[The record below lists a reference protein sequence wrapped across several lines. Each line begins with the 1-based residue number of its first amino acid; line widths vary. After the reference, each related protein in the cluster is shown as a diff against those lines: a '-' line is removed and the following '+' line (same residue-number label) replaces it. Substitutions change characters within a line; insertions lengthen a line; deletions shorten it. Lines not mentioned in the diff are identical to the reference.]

1 MRREFGLAIL
11 NRTLS
16 VFYASSVIAAILLV
30 CFWIPCGVAADKIRI
45 ATGGLA
51 ASSAAVWASLET
63 KTFQKYGL
71 EPEYIIIDNGTV
83 SGQALLAGELQYLI
97 STGALAIAANM
108 KGGDL
113 TIIGGI
119 INFIPFQLIGRPE
132 IKTAEDLRGKKIA
145 ISRFGSASDF
155 AAREA
160 LKKIRLDPAK
170 DVAILQVG
178 AQSARFTALTQNA
191 VQAAVFNE
199 PLSTLTVTK
208 HKMNLLADL
217 ANLDL
222 PFPNTDYIVRRE
234 YLQTHRLQVVN
245 FMKAILEGMRAI
257 KANRALGI
265 HAIQK
270 YLKMNNAEEAGI
282 AYDYYVGQRMGE
294 IPDVPSRAA
303 LVAGI
308 EQTIGKKDGVT
319 PETLKLVDRSVLE
332 ETIKSGFV
340 SGLYK

>member
-1 MRREFGLAIL
+1 MLFFVLPTPRAD
-11 NRTLS
+11 
-16 VFYASSVIAAILLV
+16 AAE
-30 CFWIPCGVAADKIRI
+30 KIRV

-51 ASSAAVWASLET
+51 ASSAAVWAALET

-83 SGQALLAGELQYLI
+83 AGQALLAGELQYLI
-97 STGALAIAANM
+97 STGALAISANQ

-132 IKTAEDLRGKKIA
+132 IKNAEDLRGKKVA

-160 LKKIRLDPAK
+160 LKKLRLDPAK
-170 DVAILQVG
+170 DTVILQVG
-178 AQSARFTALTQNA
+178 GQSARFAALAQNG

-234 YLQTHRLQVVN
+234 HLQSHRAQVVN
-245 FMKAILEGMRAI
+245 FMKTILEGMRAL
-257 KANRALGI
+257 KSNRALGI
-265 HAIQK
+265 RAIQK
-270 YLKMNNAEEAGI
+270 YLKMNNPEEAGI
-282 AYDYYVGQRMGE
+282 AYDYYIGQKMGE

-303 LVAGI
+303 LMAGI
-308 EQTIGKKDGVT
+308 EQTVGKKDGLT
-319 PETLKLVDRSVLE
+319 PDSLKLADRSVLE
-332 ETIKSGFV
+332 ELIKSGFV
-340 SGLYK
+340 TALYK

>member
-1 MRREFGLAIL
+1 MISRRKSTRKARQI
-11 NRTLS
+11 
-16 VFYASSVIAAILLV
+16 FYQPSVIAAALLG
-30 CFWIPCGVAADKIRI
+30 FWIQSGIAAEKIRI

-51 ASSAAVWASLET
+51 ASSAAVWAGLEA

-97 STGALAIAANM
+97 STGALAITANN

-132 IKTAEDLRGKKIA
+132 IKTAEDLRGKKVA
-145 ISRFGSASDF
+145 ISRFGSASEF

-160 LKKIRLDPAK
+160 LKKLRLDPGK
-170 DVAILQVG
+170 DAAILQVG
-178 AQSARFTALTQNA
+178 GQSARFTALTQNA

-234 YLQTHRLQVVN
+234 HIQSHRPQVIN
-245 FMKAILEGMRAI
+245 FMKAIVEGMQAI

-265 HAIQK
+265 RAIQK

-282 AYDYYVGQRMGE
+282 AYDYYVGKKMGD

-308 EQTIGKKDGVT
+308 EQTIGKKDGAT
-319 PETLKLVDRSVLE
+319 PESRKLADRSIVE
-332 ETIKSGFV
+332 EIVKSGFV
-340 SGLYK
+340 SSLYK

>member
-1 MRREFGLAIL
+1 MSVLRGDEKRMKAPFRFFCRRGLV
-11 NRTLS
+11 
-16 VFYASSVIAAILLV
+16 VFLVASLTVAPTI
-30 CFWIPCGVAADKIRI
+30 AADKIRI

-51 ASSAAVWASLET
+51 ASSAAVWAALET
-63 KTFQKYGL
+63 KTCQKHGL

-83 SGQALLAGELQYLI
+83 AGQALLAGELHYLV
-97 STGALAIAANM
+97 STGALAITANL

-132 IKTAEDLRGKKIA
+132 IKTAEELKGKKVA

-160 LKKIRLDPAK
+160 LKKLRLDQVK
-170 DVAILQVG
+170 DTAIIQVG
-178 AQSARFTALTQNA
+178 GQSARFAALTQNA
-191 VQAAVFNE
+191 VQAAVFTE

-234 YLQTHRLQVVN
+234 YLQNHRTQMVN
-245 FMKAILEGMRAI
+245 FMKAILEGMRVI
-257 KANRALGI
+257 RANRTLGI
-265 HAIQK
+265 RAIQK
-270 YLKMNNAEEAGI
+270 YLKMSNAEEAGI
-282 AYDYYVGQRMGE
+282 AYDYYVGQKMGE
-294 IPDVPSRAA
+294 FPDTPSRAA
-303 LVAGI
+303 LLAGM

-319 PETLKLVDRSVLE
+319 PESLKLTDRSILE
-332 ETIKSGFV
+332 EIIKSGFV
-340 SGLYK
+340 AALYK

>member
-1 MRREFGLAIL
+1 MPFDSKRIPTRKRFLRIL
-11 NRTLS
+11 L
-16 VFYASSVIAAILLV
+16 ASSTLFIFSSFA
-30 CFWIPCGVAADKIRI
+30 VAAERIRI

-51 ASSAAVWASLET
+51 ASSIGVWSALET
-63 KTFQKYGL
+63 KSFQKYGL

-83 SGQALLAGELQYLI
+83 AGQALLAGELQYLV
-97 STGALAIAANM
+97 STGALAITANL

-132 IKTAEDLRGKKIA
+132 VKTAEDLKGKKVA

-160 LKKIRLDPAK
+160 LKKLRLDPVK
-170 DVAILQVG
+170 DTTILQVG
-178 AQSARFTALTQNA
+178 AQSARFAALAQNS

-199 PLSTLTVTK
+199 PLSTITVQK

-234 YLQTHRLQVVN
+234 YLQNRRGQVVD
-245 FMKAILEGMRAI
+245 FMKAILEGMRAVRN
-257 KANRALGI
+257 NRNMGLRL
-265 HAIQK
+265 IQK
-270 YLKMNNAEEAGI
+270 YLKMNNADEATI
-282 AYDYYVGQRMGE
+282 AYDYYVGQHMGD
-294 IPDVPSRAA
+294 IPEVPSRAA
-303 LVAGI
+303 LIAAI
-308 EQTIGKKDGVT
+308 EQILGKKEGAT
-319 PETLKLVDRSVLE
+319 PESLRLADRSVLDAI
-332 ETIKSGFV
+332 IKSGFV
-340 SGLYK
+340 NALYK

>member
-1 MRREFGLAIL
+1 MNEIPVVFCRGAI
-11 NRTLS
+11 T
-16 VFYASSVIAAILLV
+16 AALLL
-30 CFWIPCGVAADKIRI
+30 CFWIESGIAAEKIRI

-51 ASSAAVWASLET
+51 ASSAAVWAGLET
-63 KTFQKYGL
+63 KSFQKHGL

-83 SGQALLAGELQYLI
+83 SGQALLAGELQYLV
-97 STGALAIAANM
+97 STGALAIAANL

-132 IKTAEDLRGKKIA
+132 VKTADDLRGKKVA
-145 ISRFGSASDF
+145 ISRFGSASEF

-160 LKKIRLDPAK
+160 LKKLRLDPAK
-170 DVAILQVG
+170 DTTILQVG
-178 AQSARFTALTQNA
+178 GQAARFTALTQNA

-234 YLQTHRLQVVN
+234 HLQSHRTQGVS
-245 FMKAILEGMRAI
+245 FMKAILEGMQAI
-257 KANRALGI
+257 KTNRALGI

-270 YLKMNNAEEAGI
+270 YLKMNSAEEAGI
-282 AYDYYVGQRMGE
+282 AYDYYVGQKMGQ
-294 IPDVPSRAA
+294 IPDIPSRAA
-303 LVAGI
+303 LLAGI
-308 EQTIGKKDGVT
+308 EQTLGKKEGVT
-319 PETLKLVDRSVLE
+319 PESLKLTDRSILE
-332 ETIKSGFV
+332 EIIKSGFV
-340 SGLYK
+340 TALYK

>member
-1 MRREFGLAIL
+1 LGFWIQSG
-11 NRTLS
+11 
-16 VFYASSVIAAILLV
+16 IAAE
-30 CFWIPCGVAADKIRI
+30 KIRI

-51 ASSAAVWASLET
+51 ASSAAVWAGLEA

-97 STGALAIAANM
+97 STGALAITANT

-132 IKTAEDLRGKKIA
+132 IKTAEDLRGKKVA
-145 ISRFGSASDF
+145 ISRFGSASEF

-160 LKKIRLDPAK
+160 LKKLRLDPGK
-170 DVAILQVG
+170 DAAILQVG
-178 AQSARFTALTQNA
+178 GQSARFTALTQNA

-234 YLQTHRLQVVN
+234 HIQSHRPQVIN
-245 FMKAILEGMRAI
+245 FMKAILEGMQAI

-265 HAIQK
+265 RAIQK
-270 YLKMNNAEEAGI
+270 YLKMNSAEEAGI
-282 AYDYYVGQRMGE
+282 AYDYYVGKKMGD
-294 IPDVPSRAA
+294 IPEVPSRAA
-303 LVAGI
+303 LLAGI
-308 EQTIGKKDGVT
+308 EQTIGKKDGAT
-319 PETLKLVDRSVLE
+319 PESLKLADRSILE
-332 ETIKSGFV
+332 EIVKSGFV
-340 SGLYK
+340 GSLYK

>member
-1 MRREFGLAIL
+1 MNRALPVFCGTCAIA
-11 NRTLS
+11 TL
-16 VFYASSVIAAILLV
+16 LLV
-30 CFWIPCGVAADKIRI
+30 SCIQSGTAADKIRI

-51 ASSAAVWASLET
+51 ASSAAVWVALET

-83 SGQALLAGELQYLI
+83 AGQALLAGELQYLI
-97 STGALAIAANM
+97 STGALAITANQ

-119 INFIPFQLIGRPE
+119 INFIPFQLIGRPD
-132 IKTAEDLRGKKIA
+132 IKTAEDLKGKKVA

-160 LKKIRLDPAK
+160 LKKLRLDPTK

-178 AQSARFTALTQNA
+178 GQSARFAALTQNA

-217 ANLDL
+217 AKSGST
-222 PFPNTDYIVRRE
+222 FS
-234 YLQTHRLQVVN
+234 QHRL
-245 FMKAILEGMRAI
+245 
-257 KANRALGI
+257 
-265 HAIQK
+265 H
-270 YLKMNNAEEAGI
+270 
-282 AYDYYVGQRMGE
+282 
-294 IPDVPSRAA
+294 RAA
-303 LVAGI
+303 RVPAGPSQPGGQFYESHPRRHAGDQGESSARHSCDTKI
-308 EQTIGKKDGVT
+308 SQDEQRRRGRHRV
-319 PETLKLVDRSVLE
+319 
-332 ETIKSGFV
+332 
-340 SGLYK
+340 

>member
-1 MRREFGLAIL
+1 MSSRRKS
-11 NRTLS
+11 TLKAAQI
-16 VFYASSVIAAILLV
+16 FYEVGVIVALLL
-30 CFWIPCGVAADKIRI
+30 CFWIQSGSAAEKIRI

-51 ASSAAVWASLET
+51 ASSAAVWAALET
-63 KTFQKYGL
+63 KSFQKQGL

-83 SGQALLAGELQYLI
+83 SGQALLAGELQYLV
-97 STGALAIAANM
+97 STGALAISANM

-132 IKTAEDLRGKKIA
+132 IKTADDLRGKKVA
-145 ISRFGSASDF
+145 ISRFGSASEF

-160 LKKIRLDPAK
+160 LKKLRLGPGK
-170 DVAILQVG
+170 DAEILQVG
-178 AQSARFTALTQNA
+178 GQSARFTALTQNG
-191 VQAAVFNE
+191 VQAAVSNE
-199 PLSTLTVTK
+199 PCSTLTVTK

-234 YLQTHRLQVVN
+234 HLQSHRPQVVN
-245 FMKAILEGMRAI
+245 FMKAILEGMQAI

-270 YLKMNNAEEAGI
+270 YLKMTNDEEAGI
-282 AYDYYVGQRMGE
+282 AYDYVGKKMGD

-308 EQTIGKKDGVT
+308 EQTIGKKDSVT
-319 PETLKLVDRSVLE
+319 PESLKLTDRSVLE
-332 ETIKSGFV
+332 EIIKSGFV
-340 SGLYK
+340 GSLYK

>member
-1 MRREFGLAIL
+1 VVFCRRA
-11 NRTLS
+11 
-16 VFYASSVIAAILLV
+16 IAAALLL
-30 CFWIPCGVAADKIRI
+30 CFWIQSGIAAEKIRI

-51 ASSAAVWASLET
+51 ASSAAVWASLEA

-97 STGALAIAANM
+97 STGALAITANT

-132 IKTAEDLRGKKIA
+132 IKTAEDLRGKKVA
-145 ISRFGSASDF
+145 ISRFGSASEF

-160 LKKIRLDPAK
+160 LKKLRLDPSK
-170 DVAILQVG
+170 DAAILQVG
-178 AQSARFTALTQNA
+178 GQSARFTALTQNA

-222 PFPNTDYIVRRE
+222 PFPNTDYIIRRE
-234 YLQTHRLQVVN
+234 HLQSHRVQVVN
-245 FMKAILEGMRAI
+245 FMKSILEGMRAL
-257 KANRALGI
+257 KANRDLGI

-282 AYDYYVGQRMGE
+282 AYDYYVGKKMGD

-308 EQTIGKKDGVT
+308 EQTIGKKDDVT
-319 PETLKLVDRSVLE
+319 PESLRLTDRSILE
-332 ETIKSGFV
+332 EIIKSGFV
-340 SGLYK
+340 RALYK

>member
-1 MRREFGLAIL
+1 MKKTFRVICRPQFVAFLLLSLSFSTAI
-11 NRTLS
+11 
-16 VFYASSVIAAILLV
+16 
-30 CFWIPCGVAADKIRI
+30 AADKIRI

-51 ASSAAVWASLET
+51 ASSAAVWAALET
-63 KTFQKYGL
+63 KTFQKHAL

-83 SGQALLAGELQYLI
+83 AGQALLAGELQYLV
-97 STGALAIAANM
+97 STGALAIAANQ

-132 IKTAEDLRGKKIA
+132 IKTAEDLRGKKVA
-145 ISRFGSASDF
+145 ISRFGSASEF

-160 LKKIRLDPAK
+160 LKKLRLDPAK
-170 DVAILQVG
+170 DAAILQVG
-178 AQSARFTALTQNA
+178 GQSARFTALTQNA

-234 YLQTHRLQVVN
+234 YLQSHRPQVVN
-245 FMKAILEGMRAI
+245 FMKAVLEGMRAL

-270 YLKMNNAEEAGI
+270 YLKMKNAEEAGI
-282 AYDYYVGQRMGE
+282 AYDYYVGQKWGRRRTS
-294 IPDVPSRAA
+294 PRA
-303 LVAGI
+303 
-308 EQTIGKKDGVT
+308 
-319 PETLKLVDRSVLE
+319 PR
-332 ETIKSGFV
+332 
-340 SGLYK
+340 

>member
-1 MRREFGLAIL
+1 MKKTFRFCRRTWFVG
-11 NRTLS
+11 
-16 VFYASSVIAAILLV
+16 FLLV
-30 CFWIPCGVAADKIRI
+30 LNLSPTIASEKIRV
-45 ATGGLA
+45 ATAGLA
-51 ASSAAVWASLET
+51 ASSAAVWATLET
-63 KTFQKYGL
+63 KAFQKYGL

-83 SGQALLAGELQYLI
+83 GGQALLAGELQYLV
-97 STGALAIAANM
+97 STGALAITANL

-119 INFIPFQLIGRPE
+119 INFIPFQLIGRPD
-132 IKTAEDLRGKKIA
+132 IKSAEDLKGKKIA

-160 LKKIRLDPAK
+160 LKKLRLDPAK
-170 DVAILQVG
+170 DTAIIQVG
-178 AQSARFTALTQNA
+178 GQSARFTALTQNA

-234 YLQTHRLQVVN
+234 YLQSHRNQVVN

-257 KANRALGI
+257 TVNRTLGV

-282 AYDYYVGQRMGE
+282 AYDYYVGQKMGE
-294 IPDVPSRAA
+294 FPDTPSRAA

-308 EQTIGKKDGVT
+308 EQTIGKKEGVT
-319 PETLKLVDRSVLE
+319 PESLKLTDRSILE
-332 ETIKSGFV
+332 EIIKSGFV
-340 SGLYK
+340 AALYK

>member
-1 MRREFGLAIL
+1 MNRAVPVFCGTCAIA
-11 NRTLS
+11 TL
-16 VFYASSVIAAILLV
+16 LLV
-30 CFWIPCGVAADKIRI
+30 SCIQSGTAADKIRI

-51 ASSAAVWASLET
+51 ASSAAVWAALET

-71 EPEYIIIDNGTV
+71 ESEYIIIDNGTV
-83 SGQALLAGELQYLI
+83 AGQALLAGELQYLI
-97 STGALAIAANM
+97 STGALAITANQ

-119 INFIPFQLIGRPE
+119 INFIPFQLIGRPD
-132 IKTAEDLRGKKIA
+132 IKTAEDLKGKKIA

-160 LKKIRLDPAK
+160 LKKLRLDPTK
-170 DVAILQVG
+170 DTAIIQVG
-178 AQSARFTALTQNA
+178 GQSARFAALMQNA

-234 YLQTHRLQVVN
+234 YLQSHRSQVVN

-257 KANRALGI
+257 KANRPLGI

-270 YLKMNNAEEAGI
+270 YLKMNNTEEAGI
-282 AYDYYVGQRMGE
+282 AYDYYVGQKMGE
-294 IPDVPSRAA
+294 FPDTPSRAA
-303 LVAGI
+303 LLAGI
-308 EQTIGKKDGVT
+308 EQTIGRKEGVT
-319 PETLKLVDRSVLE
+319 PESLKLTDRSILE
-332 ETIKSGFV
+332 EIIKSGFV
-340 SGLYK
+340 AALYK

>member
-1 MRREFGLAIL
+1 MGFFLLGLICSQA
-11 NRTLS
+11 
-16 VFYASSVIAAILLV
+16 
-30 CFWIPCGVAADKIRI
+30 VAADKIRI

-51 ASSAAVWASLET
+51 ASSAAVWAALET
-63 KTFQKYGL
+63 KTFQKHGL

-83 SGQALLAGELQYLI
+83 AGQALLAGELQYLV
-97 STGALAIAANM
+97 STGALAITANL

-132 IKTAEDLRGKKIA
+132 IKTAEDLRGKKVA
-145 ISRFGSASDF
+145 ISRFGSASEF

-160 LKKIRLDPAK
+160 LKKLRLDPAK
-170 DVAILQVG
+170 DAAILQVG
-178 AQSARFTALTQNA
+178 GQSARFTALMQNA

-199 PLSTLTVTK
+199 PLSTLTVSK

-222 PFPNTDYIVRRE
+222 PFPNTDYIVRRD
-234 YLQTHRLQVVN
+234 YLQSHRPQVVS
-245 FMKAILEGMRAI
+245 FMKAILEGMRAL
-257 KANRALGI
+257 KTNRTLGI

-282 AYDYYVGQRMGE
+282 AYDYYIGQKMGQVPE
-294 IPDVPSRAA
+294 LPSRAA
-303 LVAGI
+303 LLAGI

-319 PETLKLVDRSVLE
+319 PESLKLADRSILDE
-332 ETIKSGFV
+332 ILKSGFV
-340 SGLYK
+340 TTLYK

>member
-1 MRREFGLAIL
+1 MKAPFRFFCRRGLV
-11 NRTLS
+11 
-16 VFYASSVIAAILLV
+16 VFLVASLTVAPTI
-30 CFWIPCGVAADKIRI
+30 AADKIRI

-51 ASSAAVWASLET
+51 ASSAAVWAALET
-63 KTFQKYGL
+63 KTFQKHGL

-83 SGQALLAGELQYLI
+83 AGQALLAGELHYLV
-97 STGALAIAANM
+97 STGALAITANL

-132 IKTAEDLRGKKIA
+132 IKTAEELKGKKVA

-160 LKKIRLDPAK
+160 LKKLRLDPAK
-170 DVAILQVG
+170 DTAIIQVG
-178 AQSARFTALTQNA
+178 GQSARFAALTQNA

-234 YLQTHRLQVVN
+234 YLQNHRTQMVN
-245 FMKAILEGMRAI
+245 FMKAILEGMRVI
-257 KANRALGI
+257 RANRTLGI
-265 HAIQK
+265 RAIQK
-270 YLKMNNAEEAGI
+270 YLKMSNAEEAGI
-282 AYDYYVGQRMGE
+282 AYDYYVGQKMGE
-294 IPDVPSRAA
+294 FPDTPSRAA
-303 LVAGI
+303 LLAGM

-319 PETLKLVDRSVLE
+319 PESLKLTDRSILE
-332 ETIKSGFV
+332 EIIKSGFV
-340 SGLYK
+340 AALYK

>member
-1 MRREFGLAIL
+1 LIAFLL
-11 NRTLS
+11 LS
-16 VFYASSVIAAILLV
+16 SNISPTIS
-30 CFWIPCGVAADKIRI
+30 ADKIRI

-51 ASSAAVWASLET
+51 ASSAAVWAALET
-63 KTFQKYGL
+63 KAFQKHGL

-83 SGQALLAGELQYLI
+83 AGQALLAGELQYLV
-97 STGALAIAANM
+97 STGALAIAANL

-119 INFIPFQLIGRPE
+119 INFIPFQLIGRSD
-132 IKTAEDLRGKKIA
+132 IKTAEDLRGKKVA
-145 ISRFGSASDF
+145 ISRFGLASDF

-160 LKKIRLDPAK
+160 LKKLRLDPAK

-178 AQSARFTALTQNA
+178 GQSARFAALTQNA

-222 PFPNTDYIVRRE
+222 PFPNTDYMVRRD
-234 YLQTHRLQVVN
+234 YLQGRRPQVVN
-245 FMKAILEGMRAI
+245 FMKAVLEGMRTL
-257 KANRALGI
+257 KANRTLGI

-282 AYDYYVGQRMGE
+282 AYDYYVGQKMGE
-294 IPDVPSRAA
+294 VPDVPSRAA

-308 EQTIGKKDGVT
+308 EQTVGKKDGIS
-319 PETLKLVDRSVLE
+319 PESLKLTDRSILE
-332 ETIKSGFV
+332 EIIKSGFV
-340 SGLYK
+340 TALYK

>member
-1 MRREFGLAIL
+1 MNGSLP
-11 NRTLS
+11 
-16 VFYASSVIAAILLV
+16 VFCRQGVIAALLL
-30 CFWIPCGVAADKIRI
+30 CFWIQPGIAADKIRI

-51 ASSAAVWASLET
+51 ASSAAVWAALET
-63 KTFQKYGL
+63 KTFQKHGL

-83 SGQALLAGELQYLI
+83 AGQALLAGELQYLI
-97 STGALAIAANM
+97 STGALAIAANL

-119 INFIPFQLIGRPE
+119 INFIPFQLIGRSDV
-132 IKTAEDLRGKKIA
+132 KSAEDLRGKKVA

-160 LKKIRLDPAK
+160 LKKLRLDPAK

-178 AQSARFTALTQNA
+178 GQSARFAALTQNA

-217 ANLDL
+217 ANLDM

-234 YLQTHRLQVVN
+234 YLQSHRSQVVN
-245 FMKAILEGMRAI
+245 FMKSILEGMRAI
-257 KANRALGI
+257 KTNRTLGI
-265 HAIQK
+265 RAIQK
-270 YLKMNNAEEAGI
+270 YLKMTNAEEAGI
-282 AYDYYVGQRMGE
+282 AYAYYVSQKMGE
-294 IPDVPSRAA
+294 VPEVPPREA

-308 EQTIGKKDGVT
+308 EQTVGKKDGVT
-319 PETLKLVDRSVLE
+319 PESLKLSDRSVLE
-332 ETIKSGFV
+332 EIIKSGFV
-340 SGLYK
+340 SSLYK

>member
-1 MRREFGLAIL
+1 MSSRQKSMRK
-11 NRTLS
+11 TLQ
-16 VFYASSVIAAILLV
+16 VFFESGVIAGALL
-30 CFWIPCGVAADKIRI
+30 CFWIQSGIATEKIRI

-51 ASSAAVWASLET
+51 ASSAAVWASLEA

-97 STGALAIAANM
+97 STGALAITANN

-132 IKTAEDLRGKKIA
+132 IKTAEDLRGKKVA
-145 ISRFGSASDF
+145 ISRFGSASEF

-160 LKKIRLDPAK
+160 LKKLRLDPNK
-170 DVAILQVG
+170 DAAIVQVG
-178 AQSARFTALTQNA
+178 GQSARFTALTQNA

-208 HKMNLLADL
+208 HKMNSLADL

-234 YLQTHRLQVVN
+234 HLQSHRPQVVN
-245 FMKAILEGMRAI
+245 FMKAILEGMQAI

-270 YLKMNNAEEAGI
+270 YLKMTNDEEAGI
-282 AYDYYVGQRMGE
+282 AYDYYVGKKMGD

-308 EQTIGKKDGVT
+308 EQTIGKKDSVT
-319 PETLKLVDRSVLE
+319 PESLKLTDRSVLE
-332 ETIKSGFV
+332 EIIKSGFV
-340 SGLYK
+340 GSLYK

>member
-1 MRREFGLAIL
+1 MNRALPVFCGTCAIA
-11 NRTLS
+11 TL
-16 VFYASSVIAAILLV
+16 LLV
-30 CFWIPCGVAADKIRI
+30 SCIQSGTAADKIRI

-51 ASSAAVWASLET
+51 ASSAAVWAALET

-83 SGQALLAGELQYLI
+83 AGQALLAGELQYLI
-97 STGALAIAANM
+97 STGALAITANQ

-119 INFIPFQLIGRPE
+119 INFIPFQLIGRPD
-132 IKTAEDLRGKKIA
+132 IKTAEDLKGKKVA

-160 LKKIRLDPAK
+160 LKKLRLDPTK
-170 DVAILQVG
+170 DTAIIQVG
-178 AQSARFTALTQNA
+178 GQSARFAALTQNA

-208 HKMNLLADL
+208 HTMNLLADL

-222 PFPNTDYIVRRE
+222 PFPNTAYIVRRE
-234 YLQTHRLQVVN
+234 YLQGHRSQVVN

-257 KANRALGI
+257 KANRPLGI

-282 AYDYYVGQRMGE
+282 AYDYYVGQKMGE
-294 IPDVPSRAA
+294 FPDTPSRAA
-303 LVAGI
+303 LLAGI
-308 EQTIGKKDGVT
+308 EQTIGRKEGVT
-319 PETLKLVDRSVLE
+319 PESLKLTDRSILE
-332 ETIKSGFV
+332 EIIKSGFV
-340 SGLYK
+340 AALYK

>member
-1 MRREFGLAIL
+1 MNESLP
-11 NRTLS
+11 
-16 VFYASSVIAAILLV
+16 VFCRPGVTAALLL
-30 CFWIPCGVAADKIRI
+30 CFWIQSGIAADKIRI

-51 ASSAAVWASLET
+51 ASSAAVWAALET
-63 KTFQKYGL
+63 KTFQKHGL

-83 SGQALLAGELQYLI
+83 AGQALLAGELQYLI
-97 STGALAIAANM
+97 STGALAIAANL

-113 TIIGGI
+113 TVIGGI
-119 INFIPFQLIGRPE
+119 INFIPFQLIGRSDV
-132 IKTAEDLRGKKIA
+132 KSAEDLRGKKAA

-160 LKKIRLDPAK
+160 LKKLRLDPAK

-178 AQSARFTALTQNA
+178 GQSARFAALTQNA

-217 ANLDL
+217 ANLDM

-234 YLQTHRLQVVN
+234 YLQSHRSQVVN
-245 FMKAILEGMRAI
+245 FMKSILEGMRAI
-257 KANRALGI
+257 KTNRTLGI
-265 HAIQK
+265 RAIQK
-270 YLKMNNAEEAGI
+270 YLKMTNAEEAGI
-282 AYDYYVGQRMGE
+282 AYDYYVGQKMGE
-294 IPDVPSRAA
+294 VPEVPPREA

-308 EQTIGKKDGVT
+308 EQTVGKKDGVT
-319 PETLKLVDRSVLE
+319 PESLKLSDRSVLE
-332 ETIKSGFV
+332 EIIKSGFV
-340 SGLYK
+340 SSLYK

>member
-1 MRREFGLAIL
+1 M
-11 NRTLS
+11 NKTLS
-16 VFYASSVIAAILLV
+16 GVCESSAIVTLLLCFSIQSGIAAE
-30 CFWIPCGVAADKIRI
+30 KIRI

-51 ASSAAVWASLET
+51 ASSSAVWAGLET
-63 KTFQKYGL
+63 KSFQKYGL

-83 SGQALLAGELQYLI
+83 SGQALLAGELQYLV
-97 STGALAIAANM
+97 STGALAITANM

-132 IKTAEDLRGKKIA
+132 IKTADDLRAKKVA
-145 ISRFGSASDF
+145 ISRFGSASEF

-160 LKKIRLDPAK
+160 LKKLRLDPAK
-170 DVAILQVG
+170 DATILQVG
-178 AQSARFTALTQNA
+178 GQSARFAALTQNA

-234 YLQTHRLQVVN
+234 HLQSHRTQVVS
-245 FMKAILEGMRAI
+245 FMKAILEGMQAI
-257 KANRALGI
+257 KANRPFGI

-282 AYDYYVGQRMGE
+282 AYDYYVGQKMGQIPE
-294 IPDVPSRAA
+294 IPSRAA
-303 LVAGI
+303 LLAGI
-308 EQTIGKKDGVT
+308 EQTVGKKDGVT
-319 PETLKLVDRSVLE
+319 PEALRLTDRSVLE
-332 ETIKSGFV
+332 EVIKDWFR
-340 SGLYK
+340 

>member
-1 MRREFGLAIL
+1 VGFFLVGLI
-11 NRTLS
+11 
-16 VFYASSVIAAILLV
+16 SSQA
-30 CFWIPCGVAADKIRI
+30 GAADKIRI

-51 ASSAAVWASLET
+51 ASSAAVWAALET
-63 KTFQKYGL
+63 KTFQKHGL

-83 SGQALLAGELQYLI
+83 AGQALLAGELQYLV
-97 STGALAIAANM
+97 STGALAITANL

-132 IKTAEDLRGKKIA
+132 IKNAEDLRGKKVA
-145 ISRFGSASDF
+145 ISRFGSASEF

-160 LKKIRLDPAK
+160 LKKLRLDPAK
-170 DVAILQVG
+170 DTAILQVG
-178 AQSARFTALTQNA
+178 GQSARFTALMQNA

-222 PFPNTDYIVRRE
+222 PFPNTDYIVRRD
-234 YLQTHRLQVVN
+234 YLQSHRPQVVS
-245 FMKAILEGMRAI
+245 FMKAILEGMRALKI
-257 KANRALGI
+257 NRAMGI
-265 HAIQK
+265 RAIQK

-282 AYDYYVGQRMGE
+282 AYDYYIGQKMGE
-294 IPDVPSRAA
+294 VPELPSRAA
-303 LVAGI
+303 LLAGI
-308 EQTIGKKDGVT
+308 EQTVGKKDGVT
-319 PETLKLVDRSVLE
+319 PESLKLADRSILE
-332 ETIKSGFV
+332 EILKSGFV
-340 SGLYK
+340 TTLYK